1 LLERSTALDPNSAR
15 SWYELARRYDI
26 EFINAGRGRGFLEQA
41 LEANRHAL
49 KLAPAFSPARLQEVM
64 LEVQGGQLI
73 SAYHSAVAMVQQHP
87 EDANAHFALAY
98 TLRHGGM
105 FEEAAVEC
113 DRALS
118 LDPSNAVFRPC
129 GLINVLLGRYDRAL
143 VYVDLD
149 PLSSNA
155 RFRRMELAILRNDM
169 TAALLEVRSI
179 RVDAGGYPDARLME
193 AALSGAPAEIIRN
206 WSRENEALNDRIT
219 LPELHF
225 VDARYQSWAGQPEAA
240 LRLLR
245 RAIANNYCSY
255 PVMDSDPFLA
265 NIRKLPE
272 YKELR
277 ELGIACRENF
287 RSQMKK

>member
-1 LLERSTALDPNSAR
+1 
-15 SWYELARRYDI
+15 
-26 EFINAGRGRGFLEQA
+26 
-41 LEANRHAL
+41 
-49 KLAPAFSPARLQEVM
+49 
-64 LEVQGGQLI
+64 
-73 SAYHSAVAMVQQHP
+73 
-87 EDANAHFALAY
+87 
-98 TLRHGGM
+98 
-105 FEEAAVEC
+105 
-113 DRALS
+113 
-118 LDPSNAVFRPC
+118 
-129 GLINVLLGRYDRAL
+129 
-143 VYVDLD
+143 
-149 PLSSNA
+149 
-155 RFRRMELAILRNDM
+155 
-169 TAALLEVRSI
+169 
-179 RVDAGGYPDARLME
+179 ME